1 MRRTMLGACA
11 IALAIFLTSG
21 YAQAQEQ
28 QPDSPMRYVTVTT
41 FDVPY
46 GPDRAKVMAFLN
58 EYFLPR
64 TQLHPD
70 VRNFRL
76 LTHVWGSDG
85 MQVIIEAEY
94 DNWADIE
101 ADCGQPCDDYYAQHV
116 APTVGQ
122 GGYAEYQEM
131 SALFSQ
137 AYSTHKDEIYLT
149 NMNRAMVEGKIPN
162 WVGPT
167 PVAASAATGN

>member
-1 MRRTMLGACA
+1 MRRTTIGACA
-11 IALAIFLTSG
+11 CALAIVLTSG
-21 YAQAQEQ
+21 YAQAQQ
-28 QPDSPMRYVTVTT
+28 QDASPMRYVTVTT

-46 GPDRAKVMAFLN
+46 GPDRAKVMSFLN
-58 EYFLPR
+58 EYFLPG

-85 MQVIIEAEY
+85 MQVIMEAEY

-101 ADCGQPCDDYYAQHV
+101 ADCGQPCDDYFDVHV
-116 APTVGQ
+116 APVVGED
-122 GGYAEYQEM
+122 GYEEYQEK
-131 SALFSQ
+131 ADLFNKY
-137 AYSTHKDEIYLT
+137 YSNHTDEIYLT
-149 NMNRAMVEGKIPN
+149 NMNRAMVEGKTPA

-167 PVAASAATGN
+167 PVVSSTATGN